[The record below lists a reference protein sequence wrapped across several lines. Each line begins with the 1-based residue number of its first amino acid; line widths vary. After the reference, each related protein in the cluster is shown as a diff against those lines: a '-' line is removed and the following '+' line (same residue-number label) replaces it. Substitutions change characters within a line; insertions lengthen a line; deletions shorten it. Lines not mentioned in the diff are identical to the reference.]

1 MLSLRTAFLASVI
14 ALAASSA
21 AAQTRPMPLPAET
34 GEAIIYRDRNFS
46 GPAVN
51 VSAERA
57 NLGLAWSVNSVRLV
71 SGSMELCSAPN
82 FRGTCRTVRQSHR
95 DLSSLGLPGNRVQ
108 SMRPVSAPV
117 TGEGAGPS
125 LRGMAAAFYS
135 QPSRNGQRILS
146 CANNSGA
153 ADCARRTA
161 EQFCR
166 AQGFNFA
173 GNVSQQT
180 VNRRHFL
187 ADVLCRTSAG
197 SG

>member
-14 ALAASSA
+14 ALTASSA
-21 AAQTRPMPLPAET
+21 AAQTRPMPLPMPTA
-34 GEAIIYRDRNFS
+34 EAIIYRDRNFA

-51 VSAERA
+51 VSAEQA
-57 NLGLAWSVNSVRLV
+57 NLGLRWAVNSVRLV

-82 FRGTCRTVRQSHR
+82 FRGPCRTVDRSLR
-95 DLSSLGLPGNRVQ
+95 DLSSLGLPGNRVL

-117 TGEGAGPS
+117 TGEGPGPS

-135 QPSRNGQRILS
+135 QPSRNGQRIPS

-173 GNVSQQT
+173 GNVAQQT
-180 VNRRHFL
+180 VNRRNFL
-187 ADVLCRTSAG
+187 ADVLCRTSAS